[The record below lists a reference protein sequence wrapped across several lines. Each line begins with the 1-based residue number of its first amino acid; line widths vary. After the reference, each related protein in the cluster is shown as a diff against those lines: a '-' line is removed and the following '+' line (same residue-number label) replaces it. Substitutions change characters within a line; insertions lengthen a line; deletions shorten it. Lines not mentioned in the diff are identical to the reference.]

1 MLIPHCFPIRSMCIL
16 ILVAIFSM
24 PGSTATALKEET
36 LTDIE
41 YKLVQT
47 PDDIDLLHSKGAMQ
61 RQAGDSDG
69 AVATYERIIELDPRD
84 ARARNLLVMVLH
96 KAAESA
102 DSAAALPL
110 LRRAVALAPEAAF
123 LRPAYLDAL
132 CQNDAT
138 VELVQAYEALP
149 EGYELNTATLG
160 AVAGAYHDAA
170 KLPAAAALY
179 RAILETSPTDT
190 EAGLG
195 LALTLLDSE
204 QYSEALTAI
213 QTALSLAPRRPT
225 LLLALAAI
233 QWKSGTLAQ
242 ALDTFDR
249 ILEGDPRNA
258 DAVNLKA
265 QLLCDMGCIS
275 LAHEVAEAHK
285 ATMWPHVLHH
295 VKTRMDEARTDWN
308 EDTPTP
314 HTETHLASDRLIS
327 FCYYNV
333 TDQKRAA
340 PTAVSSVRFLQ
351 QIEFLRTHD
360 YHFVSAGDVA
370 AARRRERDLPAN
382 AVLLT
387 FDHGYTGF
395 AEHVLPILE
404 LYEIPVILSICPAW
418 IEHGPPVDLG
428 APLMGWETIGRVA
441 GHRLVTMGIEAEG
454 LFELV
459 CANPQGDTG
468 FAATTRIYDTVDR
481 SYETEANQRDRIHT
495 TLSHALRLIRK
506 RVGARP
512 RVLVW
517 SHGARSAPAT
527 AEAERLGFILQLGLY
542 ARPLITDT
550 ERLERIPVLGDPS
563 VGTFITLAKPVA
575 APITPLRAVNTSLD
589 RITATTARER
599 ERNITQLIMRLHA
612 LGATTIILDAYADAD
627 ADGNAEAVYF
637 PTTQMHVKQDI
648 LDHVVARLQ
657 GERIQVFL
665 KLPVL
670 SFDRPA
676 TAHNDSMRVMEA
688 LAEGVRPTYSLQ
700 KRYSPFH
707 PEATAW
713 ISTLYRDLAAHV
725 RCDGIVFA
733 DDAYLTDSED
743 HNPAAQKV
751 RTTRIGPSRPG
762 TTTPKGDDEQ
772 VWTRIKTETINRL
785 TTRLGQGVRVY
796 RPNCKLARC
805 LFAPVLHYPES
816 EQWLAQNY
824 RDALALYDYVL
835 LMAYVE
841 MEDVRRPESWLAN
854 LVSLADAQTDGLE
867 KTVFKLQAVDWEK
880 HKPVKPSDLYDR
892 LRHLARSGA
901 VHMAYGPDQPAAD
914 IPQQKSLKQVLAE
927 PTRPKK

>member
-1 MLIPHCFPIRSMCIL
+1 MLMRLCFPIRSVCII
-16 ILVAIFSM
+16 ILVAIACM
-24 PGSTATALKEET
+24 LGGTATALEEET
-36 LTDIE
+36 LADIE
-41 YKLVQT
+41 QKLLQA
-47 PDDIDLLHSKGAMQ
+47 PDDIDLLNIKGAMQ
-61 RQAGDSDG
+61 RQAEDNGG
-69 AVATYERIIELDPRD
+69 AAATYERIVELDPRD

-96 KAAESA
+96 KAAEAA
-102 DSAAALPL
+102 DTAEALPL
-110 LRRAVALAPEAAF
+110 LRRAVTLAPEAEF
-123 LRPAYLDAL
+123 LRPAYIEAL
-132 CQNDAT
+132 CKNDAT

-149 EGYELNTATLG
+149 EGHELTTSTLG
-160 AVAGAYHDAA
+160 AVAGAYRDATKFA
-170 KLPAAAALY
+170 EAAALY
-179 RAILETSPTDT
+179 RAILDTAPGDTD
-190 EAGLG
+190 AGLG

-204 QYSEALTAI
+204 QYSEALAAI

-242 ALDTFDR
+242 ALDTFDQM
-249 ILEGDPRNA
+249 LEVDPHNA

-275 LAHEVAEAHK
+275 LAHEVAETHK
-285 ATMWPHVLHH
+285 ATMWPHVQHY
-295 VKTRMDEARTDWN
+295 VNTRMAEARTDWN
-308 EDTPTP
+308 EDTPATNI
-314 HTETHLASDRLIS
+314 ETHLASDRLIS

-333 TDQKRAA
+333 TDQKLAA

-351 QIEFLRTHD
+351 HIEYLRTHD

-370 AARRRERDLPAN
+370 AARRGERALPVN

-395 AEHVLPILE
+395 AAHVLPILE

-418 IEHGPPVDLG
+418 IENGPPVDLG
-428 APLMGWETIGRVA
+428 APLMEWETINRVA
-441 GHRLVTMGIEAEG
+441 GHRLVTIGIEAEG

-459 CANPQGDTG
+459 CANPQGDTS

-481 SYETEANQRDRIHT
+481 SYETEVDQRDRIHT
-495 TLSHALRLIRK
+495 TLSHALRLMKK
-506 RVGARP
+506 RVGSRP

-517 SHGARSAPAT
+517 SHGARSAPAE
-527 AEAERLGFILQLGLY
+527 AEAERLGFILQLGLH

-550 ERLERIPVLGDPS
+550 ARLERIPVLSDPT
-563 VGTFITLAKPVA
+563 VGTFISLAKPVIP
-575 APITPLRAVNTSLD
+575 PITPLRAVNISMD
-589 RITATTARER
+589 RITAATARER
-599 ERNITQLIMRLHA
+599 ERNITQLIARLHA

-637 PTTQMHVKQDI
+637 PTTQMHVRQDI
-648 LDHVVARLQ
+648 LDHVVARLR

-676 TAHNDSMRVMEA
+676 TAHNDSLRVMEA
-688 LAEGVRPTYSLQ
+688 LTEGVRPSYSLQ

-707 PEATAW
+707 PEAAAW

-751 RTTRIGPSRPG
+751 RTARLGTARPG
-762 TTTPKGDDEQ
+762 TTTHQQDDEQ

-785 TTRLGQGVRVY
+785 TTRLGQGVRLY
-796 RPNCKLARC
+796 RPHCQLARC
-805 LFAPVLHYPES
+805 LFSPVLHYPES

-824 RDALALYDYVL
+824 MDALALYDYVV

-841 MEDVRRPESWLAN
+841 MEDVRRPDNWLAN

-880 HKPVKPSDLYDR
+880 HKPVKPADLRDR

-901 VHMAYGPDQPAAD
+901 IHMAYGPDQPAAD
-914 IPQQKSLKQVLAE
+914 IPRQHAMKQALAE
-927 PTRPKK
+927 TTRPRK